1 MPERIQLRRTKGW
14 RKPKAAVVV
23 ARPGAWGNPF
33 VVHEHGDRCGVD
45 LYATAYTDHKPFPPI
60 IVRKFGRTKKLVA
73 LDGNHRRTAAANA
86 GHTTHPALIVDCTDE
101 AALTIMIE
109 GNMANG
115 LQLPKQQRIAQ
126 AVHLVELGGII
137 RHSLW
142 SNNIRYVD
150 VPPSNVKKYATGRGN
165 APKPDIRMEVYKRFG
180 VDYADDN
187 ACDAFV
193 LAAMGLDALG
203 HPLIAMPATHRV
215 ALNKIVWPTIGER
228 AA

>member
-1 MPERIQLRRTKGW
+1 MTVGDRMTVTT
-14 RKPKAAVVV
+14 VVGLDLSLTATGI
-23 ARPGAWGNPF
+23 ARASAGNP
-33 VVHEHGDRCGVD
+33 VLALDVIRTPLKGMDRLDYIDTEICRHIAIGVD
-45 LYATAYTDHKPFPPI
+45 LVVIEGYA
-60 IVRKFGRTKKLVA
+60 FGRP
-73 LDGNHRRTAAANA
+73 NQAA
-86 GHTTHPALIVDCTDE
+86 
-101 AALTIMIE
+101 
-109 GNMANG
+109 
-115 LQLPKQQRIAQ
+115 
-126 AVHLVELGGII
+126 HLGELGGII

-142 SNNIRYVD
+142 SNGIRYVD